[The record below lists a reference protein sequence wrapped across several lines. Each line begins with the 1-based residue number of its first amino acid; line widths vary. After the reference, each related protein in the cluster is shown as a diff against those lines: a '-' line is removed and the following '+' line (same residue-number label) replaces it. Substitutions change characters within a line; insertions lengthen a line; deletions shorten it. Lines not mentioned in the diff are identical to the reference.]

1 MALGPKLLPPY
12 PRWCE
17 TDLTDPN
24 TENAGVKGKI
34 HALQKKV
41 SYHISGLEGGNGYA
55 VWILNFCPAVA
66 NFCHSWPISRLIANG
81 SSWYSF
87 IALAPMCFDK
97 LFAPNFSS
105 KSDESEKGGSVGQKL
120 NTHEPQ

>member
-1 MALGPKLLPPY
+1 MRKA
-12 PRWCE
+12 WCE
-17 TDLTDPN
+17 TDFTDPN
-24 TENAGVKGKI
+24 TEIAGVKGKI

-41 SYHISGLEGGNGYA
+41 SYLISGLKGGKGYA

-87 IALAPMCFDK
+87 ITSASSWTTPWSLLDLA
-97 LFAPNFSS
+97 SS
-105 KSDESEKGGSVGQKL
+105 SESSLSSEDI
-120 NTHEPQ
+120 